1 METSFS
7 NYAIL
12 IGVGVFLLS
21 GDDDLMYFLMV
32 NYVVGDDN
40 SVLLDGDFF
49 FNKSHVF
56 LAGDDNLTCYFFCG
70 KLRVEMI
77 T

>member
-1 METSFS
+1 MHLKWKLLFQTML
-7 NYAIL
+7 L

-49 FNKSHVF
+49 
-56 LAGDDNLTCYFFCG
+56 LINLMFS
-70 KLRVEMI
+70 
-77 T
+77 